1 MNDKQ
6 IIDKILQ
13 NDKAAFGRLVEK
25 YQSLVVNT
33 AFGFV
38 REKFDAEDIAQ
49 EVFIEA
55 YNSIKNFRGDAG
67 ISTWLYRITVNKSLN
82 FIRSKKRRHWIKSVE
97 SFFSKNNENTTQFAA
112 PDSTDNGLEQKER
125 SEILHDAIDNL
136 SKNQKIAFTLH
147 KYEDLSYKEI
157 AKVMNVSLSSVE
169 SLIHRAKKNLQK
181 QLVNYYKNN

>member
-6 IIDKILQ
+6 LIDKILQ

-38 REKFDAEDIAQ
+38 HEKFDAEDIAQ
-49 EVFIEA
+49 EVFIDV
-55 YNSIKNFRGDAG
+55 YDSIKNFRGEAG

-82 FIRSKKRRHWIKSVE
+82 FLRSKKRRQWIHSIE
-97 SFFSKNNENTTQFAA
+97 SFFSRDNVN
-112 PDSTDNGLEQKER
+112 PDRLEIPDTDNKLEEKER
-125 SEILHDAIDNL
+125 SEILHNAIENL
-136 SKNQKIAFTLH
+136 SKNQRIAFTLH

-157 AKVMNVSLSSVE
+157 AKIMNVSLSSVE
-169 SLIHRAKKNLQK
+169 SLMHRAKKNLQK
-181 QLVNYYKNN
+181 QLTNYFKKN